1 LYEFDDQEIK
11 PLTRTRNFSHPRNA
25 QMGSR
30 STQPPT
36 GAPSPKVK
44 WLEHKADHTPSITVI
59 KSVRTYSS
67 TLPYALSHAQGQ
79 LYILHSTMF
88 HKAEAC
94 HLSFIVC
101 MHSLNKRT
109 KSQNWEMAVHSMKH

>member
-1 LYEFDDQEIK
+1 
-11 PLTRTRNFSHPRNA
+11 
-25 QMGSR
+25 MGSS
-30 STQPPT
+30 STHSPT
-36 GAPSPKVK
+36 GAPSPGVK

-59 KSVRTYSS
+59 KNLRTYSS

-79 LYILHSTMF
+79 LYILHFTMF

-101 MHSLNKRT
+101 MHSLNKRIKKPRLGVDCPLNEALRSFSKT
-109 KSQNWEMAVHSMKH
+109 IWKI